1 MDFQDKMVYPLK
13 KNKLKTMEG
22 ETKENIN
29 IKKIIKMAIAKQAAS
44 HSCHTIG
51 LH

>member
-1 MDFQDKMVYPLK
+1 MVDPLK
-13 KNKLKTMEG
+13 KIKLKTTGG
-22 ETKENIN
+22 ETRENIN
-29 IKKIIKMAIAKQAAS
+29 IKNIIKMAIAKQATS